1 MKKAGKRK
9 EKRWKKDRKKDG
21 KRGKKMKHNEK
32 TESICGKQVFSI
44 KNRIVGH
51 TQRHARGKRDAGLF
65 TIFFSHSTF
74 VSTGGWFL
82 DHRLP
87 GVSGVRAR

>member
-1 MKKAGKRK
+1 M
-9 EKRWKKDRKKDG
+9 EKGWKKDGTEEREW
-21 KRGKKMKHNEK
+21 KKMKHYEK
-32 TESICGKQVFSI
+32 TELICGKQVFAI

-65 TIFFSHSTF
+65 TIFFIGHSTF
-74 VSTGGWFL
+74 VSTGGCFL
-82 DHRLP
+82 DHRLL